1 MRYAQVR
8 ANPDGSLVV
17 ASPEVVGVNI
27 LATDAQHGS
36 RGGGTQHSV
45 ATTVVSGFESAAD
58 KTHLDNLIAGTETAG
73 TFFFGDG
80 ADSAVSLGSVAATQ
94 EQYQATT
101 FHATGNVTPMAAKNG
116 LVVRATGV
124 ITIDGGASI
133 NADALIAGGAGGAGG
148 VGNGQTGGIG
158 ISVTLANQS
167 QFPSSVT
174 TLAGA
179 TGGLGSNG
187 SSGLPGNPGNNFVG
201 GPPQQFQGGRGGA
214 GGGGAGTGTPG
225 LTGGGGGGTAGA
237 QTGGTANFSET
248 KYAQIRWDPL
258 QMPGFI
264 SNNTTGVVVASAGS
278 GASGG
283 GGGATT
289 QAPGPPGS
297 TGGAGGAG
305 GAAAGFLY
313 IAAPTIT
320 GTGRISAN
328 GSAGVD
334 GANGANGNPT
344 NGGGAGGG
352 GGGGG
357 GSGGLVA
364 IKTMSLGGGVTVQA
378 NGGSPGAASI
388 GGTGDGTG
396 TNGGAGHVGE
406 AGAAGQ
412 VETAIL
418 P

>member
-1 MRYAQVR
+1 MRYAQIR
-8 ANPDGSLVV
+8 AHPDGSLAV
-17 ASPEVVGVNI
+17 ASPEVVGVNV
-27 LATDAQHGS
+27 LATDAQHGN
-36 RGGGTQHSV
+36 RGGGTQHAL
-45 ATTVVSGFESAAD
+45 ATTAVAGFLSAAD
-58 KTHLDNLIAGTETAG
+58 KTHIDNLVAGSETAG
-73 TFFFGDG
+73 QSFFGDG
-80 ADSAVSLGSVAATQ
+80 ADSAVSLGTGAATK

-101 FHATGNVTPMAAKNG
+101 FHATGDVTPMTGKNG
-116 LVVRATGV
+116 LSIRATGT

-133 NADALIAGGAGGAGG
+133 NADALIAGGAGGAGATSG
-148 VGNGQTGGIG
+148 TGTPGGSI
-158 ISVTLANQS
+158 TLANQS

-179 TGGLGSNG
+179 AGGLGSNG
-187 SSGLPGNPGNNFVG
+187 SSGLPGNPGGNFVG

-225 LTGGGGGGTAGA
+225 LTGGGGGGTGSA
-237 QTGGTANFSET
+237 QTGGTANFNET

-258 QMPGFI
+258 ELPGFI
-264 SNNTTGVVVASAGS
+264 SNNSTGVVVASPG
-278 GASGG
+278 GGGSGG
-283 GGGATT
+283 GNGATT
-289 QAPGPPGS
+289 QAPGPNS
-297 TGGAGGAG
+297 TGGNGGAGGS
-305 GAAAGFLY
+305 AAGFLY
-313 IAAPTIT
+313 IAGPTIT

-328 GSAGVD
+328 GSNGVD
-334 GANGANGNPT
+334 GQNGANGNPT

-364 IKTMSLGGGVTVQA
+364 IKTMSLGGGITVQA
-378 NGGSPGAASI
+378 NGGSPGAAST
-388 GGTGDGTG
+388 GGTGNGTG

-406 AGAAGQ
+406 AGASGQ